1 MAVTKIRTV
10 AQVEKEDRRQTLI
23 IIFLSALCLCGFSYV
38 IYDYVQITNR
48 IPLPQKLSEMD
59 GVVKQLE
66 EQGLVVSFNV
76 SQSKLFVSGEN
87 WSNLSHEEKVGLI
100 TQLARY
106 CADKNKSE
114 MWTLTVVDYRSTLL
128 LGQLG
133 TTGLIVN

>member
-10 AQVEKEDRRQTLI
+10 AQAEKEDRRQTLI
-23 IIFLSALCLCGFSYV
+23 IIFLSTLCLCGFTYV

-48 IPLPQKLSEMD
+48 ISLPERLSEMD
-59 GVVKQLE
+59 SVVKQLE
-66 EQGLVVSFNV
+66 ADGLVVSFNV

-106 CADKNKSE
+106 CAEKNKSE
-114 MWTLTVVDYRSTLL
+114 MWTLTVLDYRSTLL
-128 LGQLG
+128 LGELG
-133 TTGLIVN
+133 MTGLTIN